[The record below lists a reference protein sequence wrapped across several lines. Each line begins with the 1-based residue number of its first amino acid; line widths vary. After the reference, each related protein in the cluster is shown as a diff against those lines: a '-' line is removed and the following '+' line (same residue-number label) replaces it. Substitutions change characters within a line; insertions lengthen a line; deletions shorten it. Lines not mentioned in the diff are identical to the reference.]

1 MNRTKTILAV
11 VGVVALAV
19 SAFFIHRAVAV
30 SGDAKQGREARD
42 RAFSDLEKV
51 YKDEIFPSPANVATV
66 KGDVGRYEK
75 VRDSFAASLA
85 AKNILPPT
93 SRITPS
99 AFMQALQ
106 AFVAAKIKEGKDA
119 SPVAGV
125 SCVADDFA
133 FGFDRYIG
141 APVMPQNDDVPRL
154 VQQLLITR
162 KIVDVLYAARIVELK
177 AMTREVFEDGQ
188 SASSQSRPA
197 PSAAETTGRK
207 AKPGAAGREG
217 KGPKG
222 KFAAPEEPEEP
233 LFTSQRFTVTFLAD
247 EHAMLS
253 VMNALSSLDCFAVVS
268 DVRISK
274 SAPDVRP
281 PEASVQETEQQRPRR
296 STRPRR
302 SRRGGDDGDG
312 DDDGVVPAAAPKELT
327 LAQRLMT
334 GPDIEPPLEVS
345 LAIDVYSF
353 KAPKAGK
360 EAE

>member
-1 MNRTKTILAV
+1 MNRSKAILVAV
-11 VGVVALAV
+11 CVVALAV
-19 SAFFIHRAVAV
+19 SAFFIHRAFAV
-30 SGDAKQGREARD
+30 SSEAKEGVEARD

-51 YKDEIFPSPANVATV
+51 YKDDIFPSSANVTTV
-66 KGDVGRYEK
+66 KGDVGRYAE
-75 VRDSFAASLA
+75 VRDSFVVSLA
-85 AKNILPPT
+85 SKNILPPT

-106 AFVAAKIKEGKDA
+106 AFVAAKIKEGGTV
-119 SPVAGV
+119 SPVAGK
-125 SCVADDFA
+125 SCVSEDFA

-162 KIVDVLYAARIVELK
+162 KIVDVLYAAHILELK
-177 AMTREVFEDGQ
+177 EMTREVFEGGQ
-188 SASSQSRPA
+188 PTSSQPVAEAQGRQPRTGGPVRP
-197 PSAAETTGRK
+197 
-207 AKPGAAGREG
+207 GREG

-222 KFAAPEEPEEP
+222 KFAQPEEPAEP
-233 LFTSQRFTVTFLAD
+233 LFSSQRFTVTFLAG

-253 VMNALSSLDCFAVVS
+253 VMNDLARLDCFAVVS

-274 SAPDVRP
+274 AGPDVRA
-281 PEASVQETEQQRPRR
+281 PEASAQEVEQQRPRR
-296 STRPRR
+296 SSRQRR
-302 SRRGGDDGDG
+302 SSRRGGDGEGDAE
-312 DDDGVVPAAAPKELT
+312 DDVVPVAAPKELT

-334 GPDIEPPLEVS
+334 GPDIDPPLEVY

-353 KAPKAGK
+353 RAAKAGK